1 MSEDWAT
8 RTADKYIPRLVEAG
22 GENLEAGIAR
32 ALAQY
37 RGNVSDAADE
47 LGIESAE
54 LRRMIQKSEA
64 LQAVMAEVM
73 ERNLDK
79 AIGIIRDGMDEES
92 YLVRFY
98 AAKEFLRT
106 ETGRRRGFGQPHQ
119 TQTQEGGSGGGRAII
134 VLKWLGDDVAEPK
147 TIEQI
152 EGPLK

>member
-1 MSEDWAT
+1 MSDDWAA
-8 RTADKYIPRLVEAG
+8 RTADKYIPRLIEDGEAD
-22 GENLEAGIAR
+22 IAR
-32 ALAQY
+32 MLVRM

-54 LRRMIQKSEA
+54 LRRMIQKSETLA
-64 LQAVMAEVM
+64 AVMAEVM
-73 ERNLDK
+73 ERNVDK
-79 AIGIIRDGMDEES
+79 AVGIIRDGMDEES

-119 TQTQEGGSGGGRAII
+119 TQVVEGGSAGGRAVI
-134 VLKWLGDDVAEPK
+134 VLKWLDDSTPEPK